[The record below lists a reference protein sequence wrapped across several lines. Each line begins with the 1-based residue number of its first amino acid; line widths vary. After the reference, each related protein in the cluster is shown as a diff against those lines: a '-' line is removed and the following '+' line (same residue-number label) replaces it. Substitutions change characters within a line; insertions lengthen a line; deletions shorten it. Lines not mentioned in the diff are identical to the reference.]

1 MIRIVPHCNSINFS
15 SQNPIKSVS
24 EASSVVA
31 LKDGEKYL
39 FNPDGKFGR
48 FLKWITCPLKN
59 KDGSDKLMD
68 VFNVEKG
75 VVEKHVKTRYD
86 ALNFHLPNVHGA
98 FISTLY
104 IINAKM
110 SKDIPEERKPTL
122 ILNNAINGILAI
134 SATYAFIGVT
144 NKMRAKFIKNV
155 VRASQEMFSGSD
167 LNKMARGAGLLSRLL
182 IASIIFR
189 YLTPVFATPL
199 ADRAT
204 KLLVKKGLIK
214 DPELTTK

>member
-1 MIRIVPHCNSINFS
+1 MIRIVPHCNIINFS
-15 SQNPIKSVS
+15 SQNPVKSVS
-24 EASSVVA
+24 EVSSVVA

-39 FNPDGKFGR
+39 FNPEGKFGK
-48 FLKWITCPLKN
+48 FLKWVTCSLKN

-86 ALNFHLPNVHGA
+86 VFNFHLPNVHGA

-104 IINAKM
+104 IINTKM

-134 SATYAFIGVT
+134 SATYALIGVT

-155 VRASQEMFSGSD
+155 VSAAKEMFPESD

-199 ADRAT
+199 ADKAT
-204 KLLVKKGLIK
+204 RFLVKKSLIK
-214 DPELTTK
+214 NPDSAAK